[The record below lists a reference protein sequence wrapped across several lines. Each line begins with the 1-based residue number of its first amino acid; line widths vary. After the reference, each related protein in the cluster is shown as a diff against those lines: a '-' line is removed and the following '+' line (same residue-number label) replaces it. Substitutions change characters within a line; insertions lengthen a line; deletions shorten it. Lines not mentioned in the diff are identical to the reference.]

1 MLQEHQTAL
10 DPLSYLKN
18 SFHSE
23 LQRVDKM
30 IFESVS
36 TDEPLIEKV
45 ATTLISAG
53 GKRLRPLLCL
63 ASSHIANK
71 ITENT
76 YYLSAAIELIHVATL
91 LHDDVIDESILRR
104 GKQTSNTIWGNKPS
118 ILVGD
123 FLFARAFELMVNT
136 GNIRFLGILAKASS
150 QISKGEI
157 AQLRHVKSLDLGIQD
172 YLKIIEYKTATLF
185 AASCQTGAFSGGAN
199 ENVAGQLYEFGKNF
213 GLMYQIIDDVLDY
226 TDDTRGKTIG
236 DDFYERKVTFPVL
249 LAYQKDTNKFF
260 WHQCFKDSK
269 TEEVAFENV
278 RNRLQAFDAF
288 NQSITFAKQYAQKAK
303 ASLHAFNSETAK
315 LLDSF
320 VESFFKKVTRQY

>member
-269 TEEVAFENV
+269 IEEVAFENV

-320 VESFFKKVTRQY
+320 IESFF

>member
-1 MLQEHQTAL
+1 LLQEHQTAL

-71 ITENT
+71 TTENT

-303 ASLHAFNSETAK
+303 ASLHTFNSETAK

-320 VESFFKKVTRQY
+320 IESFFKKVTCQY

>member
-10 DPLSYLKN
+10 DPLSCLKN

-30 IFESVS
+30 IFECVS

-269 TEEVAFENV
+269 IEEVAFENV

-320 VESFFKKVTRQY
+320 IESFFKKVTCQY